1 MCYPLFLTFS
11 IRIFGVLIM
20 VVFSWPDNLA
30 SLPYLSLL
38 LMLLCV
44 FKMFFPFSKINFLL
58 KAEHDDWILGTVVMG
73 LQ

>member
-1 MCYPLFLTFS
+1 MLPLFLTFS

-30 SLPYLSLL
+30 PLPYLSLL

-44 FKMFFPFSKINFLL
+44 FKMFLPFNKINFLL